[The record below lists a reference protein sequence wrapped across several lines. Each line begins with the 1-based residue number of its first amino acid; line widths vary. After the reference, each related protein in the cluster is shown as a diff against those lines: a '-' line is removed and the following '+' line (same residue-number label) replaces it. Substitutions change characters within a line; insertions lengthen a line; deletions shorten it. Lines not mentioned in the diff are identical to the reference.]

1 MPWSFSDL
9 ILQWI
14 SALHLSP
21 STSVIYASRL
31 SAPFPILRGTEQ
43 GCPLSPI
50 LLAIEPL
57 AVALREDPNVT
68 GIQYPSIH
76 YKVSLYV
83 DDTLLILTSP
93 LSTLPNFQHLL
104 SSFLGLLGGLIPPK
118 KSLHWISPFQPR
130 LYHSYKPLFPL
141 AEDTLSYSSL
151 FVANYYPL
159 LQSLT
164 SPMQSPLCR
173 GLAAIMR

>member
-118 KSLHWISPFQPR
+118 NHCTEYHLSNLDCITATNLFSHWLKTPSPTHLSL
-130 LYHSYKPLFPL
+130 
-141 AEDTLSYSSL
+141 
-151 FVANYYPL
+151 
-159 LQSLT
+159 
-164 SPMQSPLCR
+164 
-173 GLAAIMR
+173 